1 MDDLVS
7 VRLIRIT
14 LLEGDPEGLRSASL
28 AGRTTIL
35 IGCPWSR
42 LKMLLGRPEAN
53 RPAVYFMVGVPLPP
67 DEIEESSIEMKTES
81 DEVAYIGECDSL
93 VNRFAQH
100 SQARAADWGQIFLA
114 TTTETTFNKAHARL
128 AEHLLCN
135 RARSAGRAELYTKT
149 TSPGNIGA
157 DLGDMAYTHE
167 FVENVATLAQAL
179 GILLFRPLL
188 RVNRQIVP
196 SNAFAM
202 ETDFESNSTRKS
214 TGSETPARKA
224 DYESETMDSE
234 IDLRYQ
240 PIKLPMFLFRYNG
253 NSTPARMITDGKD
266 FVILKGSKAR
276 ATDFPSLPAGVKR
289 MREAARLSKSLVRDE
304 LDNSLE
310 IFQADFPTTS
320 ASAAGSMVYG
330 ASCAG
335 PRAWFHEGTNLSYDE
350 WAKGTNNRGPT
361 STPQDSGLNEGT

>member
-1 MDDLVS
+1 
-7 VRLIRIT
+7 
-14 LLEGDPEGLRSASL
+14 
-28 AGRTTIL
+28 
-35 IGCPWSR
+35 
-42 LKMLLGRPEAN
+42 
-53 RPAVYFMVGVPLPP
+53 MVGVPLPS
-67 DEIEESSIEMKTES
+67 DEIEESSIGMKPEF

-149 TSPGNIGA
+149 TSPGNIDA

-188 RVNRQIVP
+188 RVNRQVVT
-196 SNAFAM
+196 SNAYAM
-202 ETDFESNSTRKS
+202 GTDFESNLTSRS
-214 TGSETPARKA
+214 TGSESLAKKA
-224 DYESETMDSE
+224 DYESETMDNE
-234 IDLRYQ
+234 IELRSQ
-240 PIKLPMFLFRYNG
+240 SIKLPIFIFRYHG

-276 ATDFPSLPAGVKR
+276 AEDFLSLPAGVKR
-289 MREAARLSKSLVRDE
+289 MREAARLNKSLVRDE
-304 LDNSLE
+304 LDNTLE

-335 PRAWFHEGTNLSYDE
+335 PRAWFHEETNLSYDE
-350 WAKGTNNRGPT
+350 WAKGTNSRGPT
-361 STPQDSGLNEGT
+361 SMPKDFGLDEASDSLPDP

>member
-1 MDDLVS
+1 MVDLAS

-14 LLEGDPEGLRSASL
+14 LLDGDPEGLRSAGL

-42 LKMLLGRPEAN
+42 LKTLLGRPEAN

-67 DEIEESSIEMKTES
+67 DEIEESSIGTKLEF

-135 RARSAGRAELYTKT
+135 RARGAGRAELYTKT
-149 TSPGNIGA
+149 TSPGNIDA
-157 DLGDMAYTHE
+157 DPGDVAYTHE
-167 FVENVATLAQAL
+167 FVENVAMLAQAL

-188 RVNRQIVP
+188 RVNRQVASSTTYSTGTEP
-196 SNAFAM
+196 
-202 ETDFESNSTRKS
+202 ESNSTS
-214 TGSETPARKA
+214 QSAGSESTTRKT
-224 DYESETMDSE
+224 DDESETMDNE
-234 IDLRYQ
+234 IELRQ
-240 PIKLPMFLFRYNG
+240 QSIKLPTFIFRYHG

-289 MREAARLSKSLVRDE
+289 MRETARLIKSLGPDE

-310 IFQADFPTTS
+310 IFEADFPTTS

-350 WAKGTNNRGPT
+350 WAKNN
-361 STPQDSGLNEGT
+361 